1 MLCQDTAEVISLLY
15 AGEGILPARGPGS
28 FVGGRASA
36 RDFRL
41 VLRQGSFDEYRATQN
56 VQDKAQFAGN
66 GCSIDKGCNA
76 VLNVLGGS
84 LRASREAAIR
94 GVAPLGDG
102 TTITREARLAASR
115 FPARCIHQ
123 SYLVGALVL

>member
-1 MLCQDTAEVISLLY
+1 M
-15 AGEGILPARGPGS
+15 
-28 FVGGRASA
+28 
-36 RDFRL
+36 L

-94 GVAPLGDG
+94 GVTPLGDG
-102 TTITREARLAASR
+102 ATIPREARLAASR

-123 SYLVGALVL
+123 SYLDGVLVQRCLNIYKHRWWAALTHEVFSHPQNPKASFDPVKSD

>member
-1 MLCQDTAEVISLLY
+1 M
-15 AGEGILPARGPGS
+15 
-28 FVGGRASA
+28 
-36 RDFRL
+36 L

-102 TTITREARLAASR
+102 TTITREARLAAD
-115 FPARCIHQ
+115 
-123 SYLVGALVL
+123 